1 MRGHSEIE
9 DEVNKTLECFGTF
22 EQIEP
27 NSFFAARVHAHI
39 EALERRKAEKK
50 ALVRF
55 GRLRAVL
62 VAVMLVLD
70 ILSAMTAVTMLQTK
84 GTQPENRKQYLAA
97 VIEEY
102 SLNQNDYYLYLS
114 Q

>member
-1 MRGHSEIE
+1 MKSHSEIE
-9 DEVNKTLECFGTF
+9 DEVNKTLECFDTF

-27 NSFFAARVHAHI
+27 NPFFAARVQANI

-50 ALVRF
+50 APVRF
-55 GRLRAVL
+55 GRLRPAL
-62 VAVMLVLD
+62 VAVMLVLN
-70 ILSAMTAVTMLQTK
+70 ILSAVTAITVLRTK
-84 GTQPENRKQYLAA
+84 DTQEETRKRYLAA

-102 SLNQNDYYLYLS
+102 SLNQNEYYLYLS